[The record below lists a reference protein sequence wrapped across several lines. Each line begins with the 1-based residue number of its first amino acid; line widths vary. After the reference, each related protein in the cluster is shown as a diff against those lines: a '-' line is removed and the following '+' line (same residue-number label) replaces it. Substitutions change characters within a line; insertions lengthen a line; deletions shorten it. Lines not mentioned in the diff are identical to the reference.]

1 MYAAYRS
8 RRNFKD
14 PDAYIPDRWLGDPR
28 FATDERDVFHPFSF
42 GHRNCIGKRYVN
54 LKSS

>member
-8 RRNFKD
+8 QRNFKD

-28 FATDERDVFHPFSF
+28 FATDQRDVFHPFSF
-42 GHRNCIGKRYVN
+42 GHRNCIGKR
-54 LKSS
+54 